1 MHILV
6 ADGDE
11 SVLQSIELMLK
22 SESLRVYAID
32 SGEEAAE
39 LGRLYDYDAIVL
51 GDTFD
56 ESWEQVVKSLRV
68 AKCRAPIIVVSGE
81 RGCAR
86 IDRIVHALGIGA
98 DDYMTKPFHKD
109 ELIARIHAVVRRSKG
124 HTQSRIDIGPLVV
137 DLSTRTATV
146 NGSDIHFTGK
156 EFHLLELFA
165 LRAGAVQSKEQVL
178 NYLYGGRDEPELKI
192 IDVFI
197 CKLRKK
203 LARAGAPDLIETVWG
218 RGYLLRKPAPEMAGR
233 AA

>member
-1 MHILV
+1 MHILA
-6 ADGDE
+6 ADGNE

-22 SESLRVYAID
+22 SEGFRVYGVD

-39 LGRLYDYDAIVL
+39 LGHLYDYDAIVL
-51 GDTFD
+51 GDTTD
-56 ESWEQVVKSLRV
+56 LPWQKVVKALRV
-68 AKCRAPIIVVSGE
+68 AKCKAPIIVVSGL
-81 RGCAR
+81 AK
-86 IDRIVHALGIGA
+86 IDDIVQALGIGA

-109 ELIARIHAVVRRSKG
+109 ELVARIHALVRRAKG
-124 HTQSRIDIGPLVV
+124 HAQSRIEVGPLLV
-137 DLSTRTATV
+137 DLNTRTAKV
-146 NGSDIHFTGK
+146 HGLDVHFTGK

-165 LRAGAVQSKEQVL
+165 LRLGAVQSKEQVL

-192 IDVFI
+192 VDVFI

-218 RGYLLRKPAPEMAGR
+218 RGYLLRRQALSVE

>member
-1 MHILV
+1 MHIL
-6 ADGDE
+6 AAEGDE

-22 SESLRVYAID
+22 SRSFRVYGID
-32 SGEEAAE
+32 SGEEAIE
-39 LGRLYDYDAIVL
+39 LGKLYDYDAIVL

-56 ESWEQVVKSLRV
+56 EPWDKVVKALRV
-68 AKCRAPIIVVSGE
+68 AKCRAPILVVSGL

-86 IDRIVHALGIGA
+86 IDRVVHALGIGA

-109 ELIARIHAVVRRSKG
+109 ELVARLYALVRRSKG
-124 HTQSRIDIGPLVV
+124 HAQSRIEIGPLVV
-137 DLSTRTATV
+137 DLDTRTATV
-146 NGSDIHFTGK
+146 HGSDVPFTGK
-156 EFHLLELFA
+156 EFHLLELLA

-192 IDVFI
+192 VDVFM

-203 LARAGAPDLIETVWG
+203 LARAGAPDMIETVWG
-218 RGYLLRKPAPEMAGR
+218 RGYLLRKPAPEMAG